1 MAPPY
6 HRVVPGPALLALS
19 IVLALVMI
27 LPVRRLGLAGWQPRA
42 MGGYWLGLVLL
53 GLLAAETASLARI
66 LVPILVVG
74 ILAPYVVGRGAEGR
88 RK

>member
-1 MAPPY
+1 
-6 HRVVPGPALLALS
+6 VVPGLALLALS

-27 LPVRRLGLAGWQPRA
+27 LPVRRLGLAGWPPRA

-74 ILAPYVVGRGAEGR
+74 ILAPYVIGRWAEGR